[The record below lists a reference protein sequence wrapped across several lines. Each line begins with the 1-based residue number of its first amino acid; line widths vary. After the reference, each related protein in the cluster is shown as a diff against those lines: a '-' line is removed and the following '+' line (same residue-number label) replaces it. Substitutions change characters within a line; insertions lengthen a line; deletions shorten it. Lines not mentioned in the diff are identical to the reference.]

1 MAIIGFA
8 KRTSGSRLCIALL
21 LGLSVAGCGGSGGGS
36 DDGGGS
42 GSSSTSPITAGGASA
57 RSDAETLHSIMPRG
71 LAFTFPYNGQTDV
84 PLNSQLVVKFA
95 SDLPDTSRDSL
106 ELRDAAGR
114 RIGPALT
121 VVRDDNQPRI
131 LRIETQGPLKP
142 DTQYRVV
149 ATKRLDGGW
158 QDGGYTGF
166 NPGNVLYGFTTRP
179 DGSRPAASGF
189 KVQEVTPGEYNAQLE
204 TTSVFVGFNPI
215 RVVLSEP
222 VDPATVTADSFI
234 VRGPSGVVTPANV
247 TALGRYIVFDPV
259 NDLVGGDYKISWTSD
274 IRSVFGNAL
283 ASGSVNR
290 RVRAVG
296 GGILDNPAYNTL
308 DTNLLIT
315 PTAADAANLPDNVL
329 NGRAVNAVSLGSQLV
344 GRNLLPVVSANDVA
358 DPDYR
363 GIQNV
368 LKATIALPTID
379 GLDSSIPGTIR
390 AGQSFKTTG
399 LRLALGG
406 EVPTPINPSGPID
419 VNFISDVN
427 VSIMGNEFPNIEA
440 PIAVRLRFDV
450 ALGSLLKAA
459 AGQPGTSAFQEYAR
473 SVLANGVINQT
484 VLNVQAAGLAIP
496 QLDGDI
502 DIATIGSFPITVNR
516 TDEANVDFELTLALK
531 LLTNNPLFPRDQVVP
546 DETPPRLIARSPSAC
561 LYAFGNPGFAAS
573 GPLAT
578 TSFDE
583 SACTGIA
590 GTSALNSFPV
600 QDSPALLLDS
610 PVQPRSVNADS
621 VALFGDGRQIEANY
635 RTEGFSIVIDPVAP
649 LEPATEYEIRLNEGS
664 DRVRDFADNTLILD
678 NGTGSTGRIRFTTA
692 PRVDSNPAP
701 AYVATLTPGLPCA
714 LTGGDASGTSG
725 RCVGDSGSDLG
736 IFVFPANKAIEAGF
750 SKPVRRDSVVLA
762 DGCLAGAGPS
772 ANSAAT
778 VALQRMS
785 EAGQC
790 LGVVDAALAFA
801 EGDAELVNG
810 FSVRPSQ
817 ALSVGSY
824 YALVICGSGD
834 NCRSTVVDVDGYALN
849 TDPLTGSG
857 SSTASAAGD
866 AAGGPAIVMPFE
878 ATTAS
883 EDYYATF
890 DTLPAADSNGNGQF
904 DTGEI
909 EQPGNRAQILLTSLG
924 IPISA
929 TPTEDRF
936 NAYLSQGRPV
946 VIGPAVASCASSLTN
961 VVDDTQSPVAT
972 SSSCVPVS
980 LPPGGF
986 TDLTGLTLGSEQLV
1000 SIVGNAIEQL
1010 IDELGLVDEQ
1020 GRVQSMATLQA
1031 TRSPAEM
1038 QEIVDRLSTAVVG
1051 VLDGDMADG
1060 SLDFDNILNP
1070 RGRLLDLLPNGSVL
1084 DRDFRD
1090 LFDNIDIG
1098 RSLADLLGDAGD
1110 AIEDSTLV
1118 REIVD
1123 LVLED
1128 LIGIPNAE
1136 LQTGRILL
1144 RYQPLPGTGRIRPQT
1159 GYIVER
1165 CQGTISGQR
1174 YDYAPCF
1181 AAALRLTANAPDGQ
1195 GIALAQQAIEVN
1207 VFGPVSFQQNGRLV
1221 ISVINT
1227 NAFELS
1233 ATALGLLPAKARV
1246 DSGLLNFQLAGP
1258 SIHGGSVFPTR

>member
-1 MAIIGFA
+1 MPGIGFA
-8 KRTSGSRLCIALL
+8 KRVVGGRLCVALL

-42 GSSSTSPITAGGASA
+42 GSSSTSPSTAGGATA
-57 RSDAETLHSIMPRG
+57 RSDAETLHSVMPRG
-71 LAFTFPYNGQTDV
+71 LAFTYPYNGQTDV
-84 PLNSQLVVKFA
+84 ALNSQLVVKFA
-95 SDLPDTSRDSL
+95 SDLPDASRDSL
-106 ELRDAAGR
+106 ELRDAAGN

-179 DGSRPAASGF
+179 DGSRPAAGGF

-222 VDPATVTADSFI
+222 VDPATVTAESFT
-234 VRGPSGVVTPANV
+234 VRGPSGAITRANV

-259 NDLVGGDYKISWTSD
+259 DDLTGGNYEIRWTSD

-283 ASGSVNR
+283 ARGSVNR

-308 DTNLLIT
+308 DTNLVIS
-315 PTAADAANLPDNVL
+315 PTAADPANLPDNVL
-329 NGRAVNAVSLGSQLV
+329 NGRPVNAVSLGSQLV
-344 GRNLLPVVSANDVA
+344 GRNLLPVVSANDVT

-368 LKATIALPTID
+368 LRATIALPTLD

-406 EVPTPINPSGPID
+406 EVPTPIDPSGPID

-427 VSIMGNEFPNIEA
+427 VSIMGNEFPNIET

-459 AGQPGTSAFQEYAR
+459 ASQPGTTAFQEYAR

-502 DIATIGSFPITVNR
+502 DIATVGSFPITVNR

-546 DETPPRLIARSPSAC
+546 DEVPPRLIARSPSAC
-561 LYAFGNPGFAAS
+561 LYAFGNAGFATA
-573 GPLAT
+573 GPLAA

-583 SACTGIA
+583 NGCVGIA
-590 GTSALNSFPV
+590 GASAINSFPV
-600 QDSPALLLDS
+600 ADSPALLLDS
-610 PVQPRSVNADS
+610 PVQPRSVNAES
-621 VALFGDGRQIEANY
+621 VALYGEGRQIAANY
-635 RTEGFSIVIDPVAP
+635 RTEGFSIVIDPVEP
-649 LEPATEYEIRLNEGS
+649 LEPATEYEIRLNDGT
-664 DRVRDFADNTLILD
+664 DRVRDFADNALTLD
-678 NGTGSTGRIRFTTA
+678 SGSIRFTTA
-692 PRVDSNPAP
+692 PRVNTDPAP
-701 AYVATLTPGLPCA
+701 AYVATLTPGVPCA
-714 LTGGDASGTSG
+714 LTGGNAPGTSG
-725 RCVGDSGSDLG
+725 RCVGDNGSELG
-736 IFVFPANKAIEAGF
+736 VFVFPANKAIEAGF

-772 ANSAAT
+772 ASSAAT

-810 FSVRPSQ
+810 FSVRPTQ
-817 ALSVGSY
+817 VLTLGSY
-824 YALVICGSGD
+824 YALVICGSGE
-834 NCRSTVVDVDGYALN
+834 NCRSTVVDADGYALN

-857 SSTASAAGD
+857 SSTASAAED

-890 DTLPAADSNGNGQF
+890 ATLPAADSNGNGQF
-904 DTGEI
+904 DAGEI
-909 EQPGNRAQILLTSLG
+909 GQPGNRAQILLTSLG

-929 TPTEDRF
+929 TQTEDRF
-936 NAYLSQGRPV
+936 DAYLSQGRPV
-946 VIGPAVASCASSLTN
+946 IIGPAVGSCTDALAN
-961 VVDDTQSPVAT
+961 VVDDNRASLA
-972 SSSCVPVS
+972 SASNCVPVA

-986 TDLTGLTLGSEQLV
+986 TDLTGLRLGTPQLL

-1010 IDELGLVDEQ
+1010 IDELGLVDDQ
-1020 GRVQSMATLQA
+1020 GRVQSMAQLQA
-1031 TRSPAEM
+1031 TRTPAEM
-1038 QEIVDRLSTAVVG
+1038 EDIVDRLSAAVAG
-1051 VLDGDMADG
+1051 VLEGDMADG
-1060 SLDFDNILNP
+1060 SLELESMFNP

-1084 DRDFRD
+1084 EQDFRD
-1090 LFDNIDIG
+1090 LFDNLDIG
-1098 RSLADLLGDAGD
+1098 RSLADLLGDTGD

-1128 LIGIPNAE
+1128 VFGIPNAE

-1144 RYQPLPGTGRIRPQT
+1144 RYAPLPGTGRIRAQT

-1165 CQGTISGQR
+1165 CQGTIDGER

-1181 AAALRLTANAPDGQ
+1181 AAALQLTANAPDGQ
-1195 GIALAQQAIEVN
+1195 GVALEQQTIDLN

-1221 ISVINT
+1221 ISVINA
-1227 NAFELS
+1227 NAFELA
-1233 ATALGLLPAKARV
+1233 ATALNLLPAKARV
-1246 DSGLLNFQLAGP
+1246 DTGRLNFQLAGP